1 MQTIYLIKY
10 DKYKDQLY
18 SYYSVEDNWNTRY
31 CVRLDLDHE
40 KIYSDNQELSP
51 KQIKELI
58 DNYLSLW

>member
-1 MQTIYLIKY
+1 MQTIHLIKY

>member
-1 MQTIYLIKY
+1 MKTIHLIKY

-18 SYYSVEDNWNTRY
+18 SYYSIEDNWNTRY